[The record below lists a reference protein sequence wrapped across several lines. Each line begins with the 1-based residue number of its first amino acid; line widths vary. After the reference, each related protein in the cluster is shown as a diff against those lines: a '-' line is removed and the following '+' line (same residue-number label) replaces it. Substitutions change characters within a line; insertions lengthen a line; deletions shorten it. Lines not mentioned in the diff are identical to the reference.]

1 MEKLIE
7 GFKKFTSEVFLAK
20 KRLFDQLADK
30 QQPRA
35 LFITCSDSRV
45 DPCLLTQTEPGELF
59 ILRNAGNLVPSYGT
73 TIGST
78 TATIEYAVGVLQIK
92 NIIVCGHTDC
102 GVVKALLDPEQ
113 IDDLPA
119 VKAWLTQAEAT
130 RRVVKENY
138 AHLKGEALLVA
149 TIQEN
154 VRIQL
159 EHLQTHPT
167 VAAKLRRG
175 ALELHGWVYSIQ
187 TGEVWAYDFRR
198 DRFVSLLDAR
208 PQKHRARP
216 MTRRALK

>member
-7 GFKKFTSEVFLAK
+7 GFKKFQSEVFRAK
-20 KRLFDQLADK
+20 KRLFDQLAH
-30 QQPRA
+30 QQNPRA
-35 LFITCSDSRV
+35 LFITCSDSRI
-45 DPCLLTQTEPGELF
+45 DPCLMTQTEPGELF
-59 ILRNAGNLVPSYGT
+59 ILRNAGNLIPSYGT
-73 TIGST
+73 TVGST
-78 TATIEYAVGVLQIK
+78 TATIEYAVGVLGIK

-102 GVVKALLDPEQ
+102 GVVKAILDPKQ
-113 IDDLPA
+113 VDDLPA

-138 AHLKGEALLVA
+138 AHLKGEDLLVA

-175 ALELHGWVYSIQ
+175 ALELHGWVYSIA
-187 TGEVWAYDFRR
+187 TGEVWAYDFRK
-198 DRFVSLLDAR
+198 DRFVVL
-208 PQKHRARP
+208 
-216 MTRRALK
+216 